1 MAGEERL
8 DDGTL
13 HADAAAVD
21 QPHLPEAAGVRRAKI
36 VVDDRGHV
44 ARQERVEIEAI
55 LDRELDGFVGV
66 QSRSYNR
73 GPAITCCCQ
82 C

>member
-1 MAGEERL
+1 
-8 DDGTL
+8 
-13 HADAAAVD
+13 VD
-21 QPHLPEAAGVRRAKI
+21 QTDLAEAARLRRSEI
-36 VVDDRGHV
+36 VVDDARHV